1 MYELLLTF
9 HNLARW
15 LVLLAAAY
23 LLYRAWTG
31 LRRRSYTPA
40 DRRAGLAYTALMDL
54 QLLVGALLMV
64 FSPFMASLYADPSAA
79 MKASPSR
86 FFLAEHW
93 VLMLLAVVLVHLGS
107 ARVRKA
113 SSDELKQRQALLW
126 YGLSLA
132 LVLLAIPWWRPLLR
146 LG

>member
-1 MYELLLTF
+1 MHELLLTL

-15 LVLLAAAY
+15 LVLLAAAH

-31 LRRRSYTPA
+31 LRNRSYTPA
-40 DRRAGLAYTALMDL
+40 DRRAGLVYTALMDL

-64 FSPFMASLYADPSAA
+64 FSPFMAGLYANPGAA
-79 MKASPSR
+79 MKVASSR

-93 VLMLLAVVLVHLGS
+93 VMMLLAVALAHLGG
-107 ARVRKA
+107 AQVKRA
-113 SSDELKQRQALLW
+113 SSEELKQRRALLW